1 MKIHTIIFN
10 KLTEDAENPKQSRL
24 ILKQN
29 TMKNLLQLLKDNQIV
44 ELSNDLD
51 IFEIKFSPIRNVFI
65 LEKNSAVIKTAKSF
79 SVIENLLP
87 SDLELTDIF

>member
-1 MKIHTIIFN
+1 LYICIVNMTKH
-10 KLTEDAENPKQSRL
+10 
-24 ILKQN
+24 KQN

-51 IFEIKFSPIRNVFI
+51 IFEIKFSPIRNLFI

>member
-1 MKIHTIIFN
+1 VKIHTIIFN

>member
-1 MKIHTIIFN
+1 MTKH
-10 KLTEDAENPKQSRL
+10 
-24 ILKQN
+24 KQN

-51 IFEIKFSPIRNVFI
+51 IFKIKFSPIRNVFI
-65 LEKNSAVIKTAKSF
+65 LEKNSTVIKTAKSF

-87 SDLELTDIF
+87 GDLELTDIF